1 MQNPIYR
8 YKLREELS
16 MELNDFANLH
26 KYTPKKDLK
35 ECWEKWLKT
44 TKVAFLVTSENERL
58 QENGFTGDLIK
69 KMYTAMKYYY
79 MKQTPKKVQQSKETT
94 TTTEKKEKRIYNK
107 QEFVLNQEDHSNINT
122 FLSINNN
129 MSRKQSIL
137 WTEFI
142 AVYPQYKDNKS
153 LKKSLKNKVYQGK
166 LKIKVVAQT
175 SSTI

>member
-1 MQNPIYR
+1 MQSPIYR

-16 MELNDFANLH
+16 EELNDFANLH

-35 ECWEKWLKT
+35 ECWGKWLKT
-44 TKVAFLVTSENERL
+44 TKVASLVANENESL
-58 QENGFTGDLIK
+58 QEKGYSGDLIK

-79 MKQTPKKVQQSKETT
+79 MKQTPKIVQQSKETT
-94 TTTEKKEKRIYNK
+94 IEKKEKRIYNK
-107 QEFVLNQEDHSNINT
+107 QEFVLNQEDHTNINT

-129 MSRKQSIL
+129 VLRKQSIL

-142 AVYPQYKDNKS
+142 AAYPQYKDNMS

-166 LKIKVVAQT
+166 LKIKVVAQS